1 MKVVQLLGLRGPW
14 RHQVCRDTDCLHHKS
29 YGPFRVFFQA
39 SCSWQSEGLFG
50 QSFSIALP
58 VRALK
63 RGPGP
68 GFLLCCSAHQA
79 HRGSR
84 LVGVLLCNFVHQSLK
99 GAPWVGSCSVVQCV
113 RHLMGQPLYC
123 SVADAGVWEERGYGD
138 GSTPHMTQQYR
149 LASMA
154 SWLSSTG
161 ISHHSL
167 LFHIPLIHLSTANSS
182 PHPGIAQQSI
192 NSSS

>member
-1 MKVVQLLGLRGPW
+1 MP
-14 RHQVCRDTDCLHHKS
+14 
-29 YGPFRVFFQA
+29 
-39 SCSWQSEGLFG
+39 
-50 QSFSIALP
+50 
-58 VRALK
+58 
-63 RGPGP
+63 
-68 GFLLCCSAHQA
+68 
-79 HRGSR
+79 
-84 LVGVLLCNFVHQSLK
+84 GVLLCYLLLQAHREAPLAGLVHQSLK
-99 GAPWVGSCSVVQCV
+99 GAPWVGSYSVVQCV
-113 RHLMGQPLYC
+113 RLLMGQPLYC

-182 PHPGIAQQSI
+182 PHPGIAPQSLNSRSQLLHLPGDLHPFLEYVWLQQGLSDFHSI
-192 NSSS
+192 QAATDQLFHSQP